1 MTDIKVDLLQWS
13 IKKTSGSGIRNENI
27 SNKELA
33 EELHKLV
40 IRKFKKRKVHAPF
53 IDNVFDVDLAD
64 MQLISK
70 FNKWIRFLLCIIDV
84 FSKYARFI
92 DLKDKKSTGN
102 TNAFHKI
109 LDEST
114 RKPNKIWVDKGN
126 KFHNRSIK
134 PFLQSKNTEIY
145 STYNEGKFVVVERF
159 TRTLKNKIYKY
170 MTPI

>member
-70 FNKWIRFLLCIIDV
+70 FNK
-84 FSKYARFI
+84 
-92 DLKDKKSTGN
+92 
-102 TNAFHKI
+102 
-109 LDEST
+109 
-114 RKPNKIWVDKGN
+114 
-126 KFHNRSIK
+126 
-134 PFLQSKNTEIY
+134 
-145 STYNEGKFVVVERF
+145 
-159 TRTLKNKIYKY
+159 
-170 MTPI
+170 